1 MVGDALE
8 ALRAFNAK
16 DGDACSLIPG
26 WTPLLAA
33 FASAVTADI
42 EATVHLS
49 YELQKAPESPE
60 VPGSEAAESAVKGI
74 QLWAQALRT
83 EQQAWNAAA
92 FTQGEKEIDPI

>member
-1 MVGDALE
+1 MVADAFE

-26 WTPLLAA
+26 WTPLLTA
-33 FASAVTADI
+33 FASAVTADT

-49 YELQKAPESPE
+49 YELQKSPE
-60 VPGSEAAESAVKGI
+60 VPGSLAAESAVKGI

-83 EQQAWNAAA
+83 EQQAWNSAA
-92 FTQGEKEIDPI
+92 FTQGEIDVDPV